1 MEVADAAQCGV
12 LEPLGVKLRAINTML
27 ACLVQI
33 LRLETQV
40 VPSKSVSRL
49 MRRAK
54 RRPGNSGADE
64 DDSAESASSDDL
76 E

>member
-1 MEVADAAQCGV
+1 MEMADAEQCGV

-54 RRPGNSGADE
+54 RRPGNGGADE

>member
-1 MEVADAAQCGV
+1 MEMADAAQCGV

-33 LRLETQV
+33 LRLEAQV
-40 VPSKSVSRL
+40 VPSKSVSRSL

-64 DDSAESASSDDL
+64 DDSTESASSDDL
-76 E
+76 